1 MRKVQTGKPVS
12 VAATVLFA
20 SLLGAWLYIRIQQ
33 GFALGV
39 AADADA
45 QIFRMA
51 AAALL
56 FAPFIAL
63 IYLCVNPQTVL
74 RNRSSPGSPA
84 FAALG
89 FIWLLCGLFLSLFVG
104 FAPF

>member
-1 MRKVQTGKPVS
+1 MRKAQTGKPVS
-12 VAATVLFA
+12 VVATVLFA
-20 SLLGAWLYIRIQQ
+20 SLLGAWLWIRIQQ

-39 AADADA
+39 AADA

-74 RNRSSPGSPA
+74 RNRSSQGSPA

-104 FAPF
+104 FAPC